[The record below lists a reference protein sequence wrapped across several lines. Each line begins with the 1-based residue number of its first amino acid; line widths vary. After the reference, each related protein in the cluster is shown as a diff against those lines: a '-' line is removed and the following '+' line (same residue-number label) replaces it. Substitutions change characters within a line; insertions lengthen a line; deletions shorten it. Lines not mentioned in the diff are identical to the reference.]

1 MDIAAIKL
9 RSITVSTGSPP
20 MCRKHGVFMITIWVE
35 TDEDVKMDY
44 ECRICRRII
53 TDEIQTLTREVL
65 FEKYDK
71 WAHIKQ
77 RTAKQ
82 MSEIKI

>member
-1 MDIAAIKL
+1 MDIAALQL
-9 RSITVSTGSPP
+9 RSITVSTGAPP
-20 MCRKHGVFMITIWVE
+20 MCSKHGVFMHSIMVE
-35 TDEDVKMDY
+35 KLNNLREEY
-44 ECRICRRII
+44 ECCICKKII
-53 TDEIQTLTREVL
+53 IDEIQTLTREVL

-77 RTAKQ
+77 RTAKL